1 MIPTTNGVR
10 FDHLIGLARDLE
22 KNAHRYGAPKK
33 YKALQLAAAYRDMA
47 FEAMPSAA
55 AVVELNL
62 TERARLAAKLRRMT
76 VENGCTPGEAEN
88 AAQLLL
94 KLEGER

>member
-1 MIPTTNGVR
+1 MIPATNGAR
-10 FDHLIGLARDLE
+10 FEHLIGLARDLE
-22 KNAHRYGAPKK
+22 KNAHRYGAPRK

-55 AVVELNL
+55 AIAELKL
-62 TERARLAAKLRRMT
+62 TERARLAAKLRKMT
-76 VENGCTPGEAEN
+76 IGNGCTQAEAEN

-94 KLEGER
+94 RLEGER